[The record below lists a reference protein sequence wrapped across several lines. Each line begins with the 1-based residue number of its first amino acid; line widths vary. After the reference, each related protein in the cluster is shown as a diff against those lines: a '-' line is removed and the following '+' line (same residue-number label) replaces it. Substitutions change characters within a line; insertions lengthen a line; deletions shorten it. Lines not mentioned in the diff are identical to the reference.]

1 MWPFIFSASL
11 RRLSCSLCKI
21 SLQWTCYGKQ
31 SINLGFTY
39 QWFKLHLHSKMVQN
53 SHNVVTSITEIVFF
67 SYNPVSLMIFTRSR
81 FLLFNSFNF
90 RVQHHSLPL
99 DFLDT
104 IKKEQ
109 EKYILYKHSCD
120 LKFLV
125 VLVILQGST
134 NSLQGWIN
142 FRWKLTPCSS
152 SSTFFILI

>member
-1 MWPFIFSASL
+1 MNIARVINHVTASL
-11 RRLSCSLCKI
+11 RSLSCSLCKI

-67 SYNPVSLMIFTRSR
+67 SYSPVSLMIFTRSHI
-81 FLLFNSFNF
+81 LLFNSFNF
-90 RVQHHSLPL
+90 RIQHHSLPL

-109 EKYILYKHSCD
+109 GKCDILYKHSYD
-120 LKFLV
+120 MKFLAV
-125 VLVILQGST
+125 FLSFYKLVQILY
-134 NSLQGWIN
+134 
-142 FRWKLTPCSS
+142 KVE
-152 SSTFFILI
+152 

>member
-31 SINLGFTY
+31 SINLGFTC
-39 QWFKLHLHSKMVQN
+39 QWLKLHLHSRMVQN
-53 SHNVVTSITEIVFF
+53 TLNVVTSITEIVFF
-67 SYNPVSLMIFTRSR
+67 SCNPVSLMIFTRSR
-81 FLLFNSFNF
+81 LLLFNSFNF
-90 RVQHHSLPL
+90 RVQHHCLPL

-125 VLVILQGST
+125 VFVILQGST
-134 NSLQGWIN
+134 NSLQGRIN
-142 FRWKLTPCSS
+142 FRWKLTPYTS

>member
-21 SLQWTCYGKQ
+21 SLQWTC
-31 SINLGFTY
+31 LGFTY
-39 QWFKLHLHSKMVQN
+39 QWFKLHRHSRMVQN
-53 SHNVVTSITEIVFF
+53 TLNVVTSITEIVFF

-125 VLVILQGST
+125 VFVILQGST
-134 NSLQGWIN
+134 NSLQGRIN
-142 FRWKLTPCSS
+142 FRWKLTPYTS

>member
-31 SINLGFTY
+31 SINLGFTC
-39 QWFKLHLHSKMVQN
+39 QWLKLHLHSRMVQN
-53 SHNVVTSITEIVFF
+53 TLNVVTPITEIVFF

-109 EKYILYKHSCD
+109 EKYILYKHSGD

-125 VLVILQGST
+125 VFVILQGST
-134 NSLQGWIN
+134 NSLQGRIN
-142 FRWKLTPCSS
+142 FRWKLTPYTS

>member
-109 EKYILYKHSCD
+109 EKYILYKHSWD

-125 VLVILQGST
+125 VFVISQGST
-134 NSLQGWIN
+134 HSLQGRIN
-142 FRWKLTPCSS
+142 FRRKLTPYTS

>member
-21 SLQWTCYGKQ
+21 SLQWTC
-31 SINLGFTY
+31 LGFTY
-39 QWFKLHLHSKMVQN
+39 QWFKLHRHSRMVQN
-53 SHNVVTSITEIVFF
+53 TLNVVTSITEIVFF

-125 VLVILQGST
+125 VFVILQGST
-134 NSLQGWIN
+134 NSLQGRIN
-142 FRWKLTPCSS
+142 FRWKLTPYTSS
-152 SSTFFILI
+152 SSFFILI

>member
-1 MWPFIFSASL
+1 MWPSIFSASL

-31 SINLGFTY
+31 SIYLGFTY

-53 SHNVVTSITEIVFF
+53 SLNVVTSITEIAFF

-81 FLLFNSFNF
+81 FFHFNSFNF
-90 RVQHHSLPL
+90 RIQHHSLSL

-109 EKYILYKHSCD
+109 EKYDILYKHSYN
-120 LKFLV
+120 LKFLAVFQSFYKV
-125 VLVILQGST
+125 VQILY
-134 NSLQGWIN
+134 
-142 FRWKLTPCSS
+142 KVE
-152 SSTFFILI
+152 